1 MRARVQPRPSVST
14 QTGAQVGQVD
24 RWVGNRGVA
33 AAVVEPSWTVGKGR
47 WAGRA
52 ARSPCIVR
60 RSGWRPAGAPWSTS
74 RPSPW
79 RWGDGGCPRPDD
91 PPPMARRGEVRD
103 DGRTRGRSGARKKRA
118 RDPGRPR
125 FNQIRSLKILMGF
138 RTLCN
143 MPTCL
148 TTIPTPASRF
158 HFRLRCLCL
167 RR

>member
-1 MRARVQPRPSVST
+1 MGAEQRGGCGGGTAQLDGGGGTMGEARRTLALYCAP
-14 QTGAQVGQVD
+14 VGGGGGQAHH
-24 RWVGNRGVA
+24 G
-33 AAVVEPSWTVGKGR
+33 P
-47 WAGRA
+47 
-52 ARSPCIVR
+52 
-60 RSGWRPAGAPWSTS
+60 PAGHPH
-74 RPSPW
+74 
-79 RWGDGGCPRPDD
+79 GGGGMGGAHGRTI